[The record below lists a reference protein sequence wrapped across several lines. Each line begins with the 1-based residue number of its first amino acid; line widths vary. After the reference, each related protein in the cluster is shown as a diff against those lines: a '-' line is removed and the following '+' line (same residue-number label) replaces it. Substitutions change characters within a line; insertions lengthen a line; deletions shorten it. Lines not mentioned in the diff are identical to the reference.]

1 MASEMEH
8 FGFIGG
14 ALNMCN
20 DWFRKESVTGCFK
33 IHLHVICCWRCCV
46 VKQLLKRWLTEM
58 PLWFTIIGTWNTGI
72 PTQVSQW
79 GLLAFIHT
87 VNTLEALWLAL
98 TPEIK
103 LLFFFS
109 VASSVIICANI
120 WCLSLPFF
128 SLSFILNVKS
138 KNDCAVLSWRFSCRL
153 SDKFLCIISKML
165 DLKKISLS
173 DSLWN
178 CPTFSLTLYIWVLL
192 RWSLW
197 EFNREH

>member
-1 MASEMEH
+1 MLLEVLCCKTAIKAVAYWNALMVYHYRHMKYWYTHTSESM
-8 FGFIGG
+8 G
-14 ALNMCN
+14 L
-20 DWFRKESVTGCFK
+20 
-33 IHLHVICCWRCCV
+33 
-46 VKQLLKRWLTEM
+46 
-58 PLWFTIIGTWNTGI
+58 TGI
-72 PTQVSQW
+72 YS
-79 GLLAFIHT
+79 HT